1 MSRNYTRKYT
11 LDDLFIDSNVN
22 LPQFNKDKQKLVG
35 KDRKTFINNL
45 KSNKKDSLDMNG
57 IVDMIYQLANVGAVN
72 HYKTMSN
79 NVNGTNITING
90 NLKRQHTL
98 TMAVDDVYLSV
109 ASNKGLLKQMIS
121 NYNIINDAIEL
132 SSNLKVKPKL
142 YLTLKTKSQLKYYSI
157 FGSIEKGRANLITQ
171 VMENIYF
178 NDDFKVIQ
186 EKYNIKNKRM
196 ILGTHYKNYDRQKML
211 WEQKVGIIKR

>member
-72 HYKTMSN
+72 HYKTMS
-79 NVNGTNITING
+79 IN
-90 NLKRQHTL
+90 
-98 TMAVDDVYLSV
+98 
-109 ASNKGLLKQMIS
+109 
-121 NYNIINDAIEL
+121 
-132 SSNLKVKPKL
+132 
-142 YLTLKTKSQLKYYSI
+142 
-157 FGSIEKGRANLITQ
+157 
-171 VMENIYF
+171 
-178 NDDFKVIQ
+178 
-186 EKYNIKNKRM
+186 
-196 ILGTHYKNYDRQKML
+196 
-211 WEQKVGIIKR
+211 